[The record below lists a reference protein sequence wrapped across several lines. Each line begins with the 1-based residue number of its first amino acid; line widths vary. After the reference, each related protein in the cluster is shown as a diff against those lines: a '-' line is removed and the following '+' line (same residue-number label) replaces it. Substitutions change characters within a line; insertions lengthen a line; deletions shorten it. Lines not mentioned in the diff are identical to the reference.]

1 MPARQP
7 FTALC
12 QAAARPRLAGR
23 ADLHL
28 HTTHSDG
35 AYTPQQVVD
44 LARRSGLAAIAVT
57 DHDTLAGIP
66 AALAAAGTGLE
77 VIAGVEITTE
87 YAGHELH
94 LLAYFVRTDAGPL
107 TAALATIRAHRVERY
122 HEMVRRLRAGGVVLD
137 DEGPQTVPAPDTLGR
152 RHLAEWLVR
161 SGQVASVREAFARYL
176 KDGSPVA
183 APKWRLPVA
192 EAISLVRAAG
202 GVASWAHPPATA
214 SFEQLAELR
223 RLGLAAVEVEYPEI
237 RGARN
242 RQLREQAANL
252 GLAVSGGSDC
262 HGPGPRTVGCTTV
275 SGEELERLRRLA

>member
-35 AYTPQQVVD
+35 TYTPQQVIE
-44 LARRSGLAAIAVT
+44 LARRSGLAAIALT
-57 DHDTLAGIP
+57 DHDTCAGVP
-66 AALAAAGTGLE
+66 AARAAAGTDLE
-77 VIAGVEITTE
+77 VIAGVEISTE
-87 YAGHELH
+87 HLGHELH
-94 LLAYFVRTDAGPL
+94 LLAYFVRTDDGPL

-137 DEGPQTVPAPDTLGR
+137 DEGPQAGPVPDTLGR

-161 SGQVASVREAFARYL
+161 SGQVATVREAFARYL
-176 KDGSPVA
+176 KDGSPAA
-183 APKWRLPVA
+183 APKRRLPVA
-192 EAISLVRAAG
+192 EALALVRGAG
-202 GVASWAHPPATA
+202 GVSSWAHPPAAA
-214 SFEQLAELR
+214 SLEQFAALR
-223 RLGLAAVEVEYPEI
+223 NLGLNAVEVEYPEH
-237 RGARN
+237 RGART
-242 RQLREQAANL
+242 RQLRDFATKL

-262 HGPGPRTVGCTTV
+262 HGPGPRAVGSTTI